1 MGSTTDDEA
10 SFLCHALTSTIY
22 RHQVVVATAL
32 DVKRNLRRIIDND
45 RTDIQAMG
53 SHRSQAEATA
63 LRNNDRTTIG
73 KIISCGTCR
82 GRDDETIGLVSNQ
95 ELTIHHRSD
104 RNHGGVITLQYG
116 DVVEGK
122 WITSQHTTLRFHLDD
137 GMLLYL
143 AFTGIETVQRR
154 LYLTRQDIRKEA
166 QASHIDADDRSTLG
180 THTARRLE
188 EGTITTHG
196 DDVIDIEV
204 VVLEDSGDIQL
215 QMLVTCQEV
224 IIGTFHIHLSPTLV
238 EIIEDDFDGSRLLG
252 LVFIAKYGE
261 FQMLLC
267 HLFCSFNYYYYFCK
281 RETRGALL
289 YCI

>member
-1 MGSTTDDEA
+1 MA
-10 SFLCHALTSTIY
+10 
-22 RHQVVVATAL
+22 ATL
-32 DVKRNLRRIIDND
+32 DVQLDFSRIIDDD
-45 RTDIQAMG
+45 RTDIQTVRSNRSEAETSTLRDDNRSAIGEIIG
-53 SHRSQAEATA
+53 SR
-63 LRNNDRTTIG
+63 
-73 KIISCGTCR
+73 TCR

-95 ELTIHHRSD
+95 ELAIHHCSD
-104 RNHGGVITLQYG
+104 RNHGGIITLQYG

-143 AFTGIETVQRR
+143 ALTGIETVQRR

-180 THTARRLE
+180 THTACRLE

-204 VVLEDSGDIQL
+204 VVLEDSSDIQL

-281 RETRGALL
+281 REARGALL
-289 YCI
+289 YCT